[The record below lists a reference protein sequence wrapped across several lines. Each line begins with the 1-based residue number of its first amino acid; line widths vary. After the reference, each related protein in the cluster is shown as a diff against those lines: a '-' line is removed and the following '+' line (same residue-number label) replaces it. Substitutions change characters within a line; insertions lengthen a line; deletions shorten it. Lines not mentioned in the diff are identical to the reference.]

1 MSNKRQSVRLHPRR
15 AYSIH
20 PLTRSSAHPL
30 IWLLALLFLGP
41 VIAPLFLATGL
52 PVLAGSG
59 ALAHDLLATY
69 VCPTPAKSYMLL
81 GFPMAVCTRCWGA
94 TFGLWTAWW
103 LFQRLQIA
111 DCRLQIGGHLVALVS
126 RYLALPLGLRL
137 ALAIGALLLWT
148 LEINTWATAPLSI
161 LLLNGAH
168 GGFWAAMLIGSVW
181 RTWKGG
187 HGGTALQV

>member
-1 MSNKRQSVRLHPRR
+1 MINKRQSVRLPPRR
-15 AYSIH
+15 TYSIH
-20 PLTRSSAHPL
+20 PYIPVPAHPL

-41 VIAPLFLATGL
+41 VIAPLFQATGL

-103 LFQRLQIA
+103 LFQRS
-111 DCRLQIGGHLVALVS
+111 QIGGRLVALVS

-148 LEINTWATAPLSI
+148 LEINTWATAPLLI

-168 GGFWAAMLIGSVW
+168 GGFWAAMLLGSAW
-181 RTWKGG
+181 REPV
-187 HGGTALQV
+187 LSSEF

>member
-1 MSNKRQSVRLHPRR
+1 
-15 AYSIH
+15 
-20 PLTRSSAHPL
+20 
-30 IWLLALLFLGP
+30 
-41 VIAPLFLATGL
+41 
-52 PVLAGSG
+52 VLAGSG

-94 TFGLWTAWW
+94 TFGLWAAWW

-111 DCRLQIGGHLVALVS
+111 DCRLQIGGRLVALVS

-148 LEINTWATAPLSI
+148 LEINTWAAAPLLI